1 MVTCTKLVSVVKEIC
16 WIMDISW
23 RQNWQNLLIDLMW
36 GTEKQREK
44 SQWWLHNIEPKQQ
57 EVKVNVNLEED
68 YMSSDIQL
76 IIKYTRRQ
84 FIGFLGKE
92 FRCWQSILPLLSQWS
107 DSYIEGVE
115 TSQHYLVCAPE
126 KGSSYAKPYQEVVT

>member
-44 SQWWLHNIEPKQQ
+44 SQGWLHNIEPKQQ
-57 EVKVNVNLEED
+57 EVKVTVN
-68 YMSSDIQL
+68 
-76 IIKYTRRQ
+76 
-84 FIGFLGKE
+84 
-92 FRCWQSILPLLSQWS
+92 
-107 DSYIEGVE
+107 
-115 TSQHYLVCAPE
+115 
-126 KGSSYAKPYQEVVT
+126 